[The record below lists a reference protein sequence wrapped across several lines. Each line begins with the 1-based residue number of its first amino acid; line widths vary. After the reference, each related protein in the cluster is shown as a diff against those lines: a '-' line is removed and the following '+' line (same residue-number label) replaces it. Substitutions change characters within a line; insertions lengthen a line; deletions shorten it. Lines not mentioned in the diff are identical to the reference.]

1 VSTTESTPH
10 AGIAKPKVGNA
21 PIPLPLPAEVVES
34 PDERAAPPGSWLSRP
49 LVVRYVD
56 SNGIRSNS
64 RAALTSS
71 QTPRRQKIKK
81 PPGTSNGNVSTKE
94 SMRALVDALDTS
106 VLTPKVWIDLVRVT
120 ASSKLLFAN
129 MNL

>member
-1 VSTTESTPH
+1 M
-10 AGIAKPKVGNA
+10 
-21 PIPLPLPAEVVES
+21 
-34 PDERAAPPGSWLSRP
+34 
-49 LVVRYVD
+49 VRYVH
-56 SNGIRSNS
+56 SNRIGWNL
-64 RAALTSS
+64 RAALTSG